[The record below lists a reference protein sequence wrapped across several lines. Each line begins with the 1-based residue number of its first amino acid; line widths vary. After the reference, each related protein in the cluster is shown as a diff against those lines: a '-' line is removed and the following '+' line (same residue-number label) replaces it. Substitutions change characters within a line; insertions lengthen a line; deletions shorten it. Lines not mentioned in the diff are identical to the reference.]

1 MNKSHF
7 ETSLEAL
14 QADHTRALS
23 ESAESRAKAEAEARE
38 RSVEEMEKVREEV
51 RVAKREAED
60 ERVAKNDALAQLA
73 EHAVS
78 WSGSGPF
85 GRDESVEKTRGCTTG
100 RFRSRPRVVS
110 SESSQSRL
118 RVSQTLIGLDG
129 AGWRT
134 RTRWIPE
141 CASRADRTDSHSQ
154 QEQEP
159 RLTFAA
165 RQPGAD
171 QAARSAQ
178 RESLRT

>member
-118 RVSQTLIGLDG
+118 GVVSESSQGL
-129 AGWRT
+129 
-134 RTRWIPE
+134 
-141 CASRADRTDSHSQ
+141 TDSNRSRWS
-154 QEQEP
+154 
-159 RLTFAA
+159 RLAYENPLDS
-165 RQPGAD
+165 RMC
-171 QAARSAQ
+171 
-178 RESLRT
+178 ESS